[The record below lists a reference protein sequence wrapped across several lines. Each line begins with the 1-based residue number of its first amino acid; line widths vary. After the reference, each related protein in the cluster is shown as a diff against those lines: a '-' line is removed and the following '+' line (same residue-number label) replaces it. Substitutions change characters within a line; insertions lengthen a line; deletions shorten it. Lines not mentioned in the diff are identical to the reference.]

1 MKNWRTVGK
10 KGGLNTFRPG
20 QNSIIWHQ
28 TEAGTAR

>member
-1 MKNWRTVGK
+1 MKNWRTAGK

-20 QNSIIWHQ
+20 QNSIIWRQ